1 MVKKIVRFI
10 EEYFTDCLER
20 EYRASQEL
28 QTKIDEIRNGKFYI
42 RMSDGSLK
50 EFENQDSVVN
60 YLSK

>member
-1 MVKKIVRFI
+1 MVKKIFRFI